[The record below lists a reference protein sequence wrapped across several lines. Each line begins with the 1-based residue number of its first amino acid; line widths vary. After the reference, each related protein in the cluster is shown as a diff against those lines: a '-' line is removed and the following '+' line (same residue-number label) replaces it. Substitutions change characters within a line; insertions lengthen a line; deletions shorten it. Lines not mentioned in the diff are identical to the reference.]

1 MSALAWQTRKDA
13 EPGAVAG
20 LDARVVVRRGGFAL
34 DAVLRVPGGSVVA
47 LMGPS
52 GAGKSTLLGVL
63 AGLTGFD
70 QGHVRLGDRTLDE
83 SPVRRT
89 PPASRG
95 VVLLGQDPRLFPH
108 LSARDNVAFGL
119 RVHGAAKAAAADGA
133 ADWLRRVGLEG
144 LGGRRP
150 AQLSGGQQQRVALA
164 RALATAPAAILLDE
178 PLTSLDTETA
188 GDVRALLHQQLAATG
203 TTAVVATH
211 DAVDAV
217 ALASRLV
224 VLEGGRVTQSGPV
237 REVLASPAT
246 RFAAAVA
253 GLNRVEGRAVPA
265 APPLTPGASSGASG
279 RVGPA
284 AAWRAG
290 NLVLPLPAGVR
301 HPSLAA
307 VFRPSDVRVVDG
319 APSGAGEWTAHIVRL
334 EQTPAGVRVRTAD
347 PDVAVDVTADRAAGL
362 APGDPITL
370 RVDPA
375 DVRFVVEA

>member
-1 MSALAWQTRKDA
+1 MSAVPVKRTDA
-13 EPGAVAG
+13 EPGAAAG

-34 DAVLRVPGGSVVA
+34 DAALQVPGGTVVA

-70 QGHVRLGDRTLDE
+70 DGHVHLGDRVIDA
-83 SPVRRT
+83 SPGRRT

-108 LSARDNVAFGL
+108 LSALDNVAFGL
-119 RVHGAAKAAAADGA
+119 RVHGATKAAAADGA
-133 ADWLRRVGLEG
+133 AAWLRRVGLED

-178 PLTSLDTETA
+178 PLTSLDTETG

-224 VLEGGRVTQSGPV
+224 VLEEGRITQSGPV
-237 REVLASPAT
+237 RDVLAFPAT

-253 GLNRVEGRAVPA
+253 GLNRVEGRVDA
-265 APPLTPGASSGASG
+265 AT
-279 RVGPA
+279 
-284 AAWRAG
+284 WRAG
-290 NLVLPLPAGVR
+290 NLVLPAPAGAQ
-301 HPSLAA
+301 HPSPAA
-307 VFRPSDVRVVDG
+307 VFRPSDVRVIDG
-319 APSGAGEWTAHIVRL
+319 PGRGAGEWTAPIVRL

-347 PDVAVDVTADRAAGL
+347 PDVAVDVAADRAAGL

-370 RVDPA
+370 RVDPG
-375 DVRFVVEA
+375 DVRFVVAP

>member
-1 MSALAWQTRKDA
+1 MSAVAPHAGTNA
-13 EPGAVAG
+13 ASHAAAG

-34 DAVLRVPGGSVVA
+34 DVALQAASGAVVA

-70 QGHVRLGDRTLDE
+70 EGHVHLGGRAIDA
-83 SPVRRT
+83 SPARRT

-108 LSARDNVAFGL
+108 LSAIDNVAFGL
-119 RVHGAAKAAAADGA
+119 RVHGATKAAAADGA
-133 ADWLRRVGLEG
+133 GDWLRRVGLEG

-164 RALATAPAAILLDE
+164 RALATAPAALLLDE

-253 GLNRVEGRAVPA
+253 GLNRVEGR
-265 APPLTPGASSGASG
+265 TD
-279 RVGPA
+279 A

-290 NLVLPLPAGVR
+290 NLVLPRPAGTR
-301 HPSLAA
+301 HPSSAA
-307 VFRPSDVRVVDG
+307 VFRPSDVRVAEG
-319 APSGAGEWTAHIVRL
+319 PPRGAGEWIARIVRL

-347 PDVAVDVTADRAAGL
+347 PDVAVDVAADRAAGL
-362 APGDPITL
+362 GPGDPITL

-375 DVRFVVEA
+375 DVRFVDVP

>member
-1 MSALAWQTRKDA
+1 MSAVVPERGGDA
-13 EPGAVAG
+13 GPGAAAG

-34 DAVLRVPGGSVVA
+34 EAVLQVPGGSVVA

-70 QGHVRLGDRTLDE
+70 EGHVRLGGRTLDE
-83 SPVRRT
+83 SPARRT

-119 RVHGAAKAAAADGA
+119 RVHGATKAAAADGA
-133 ADWLRRVGLEG
+133 VDWLRRVGLED
-144 LGGRRP
+144 LGERRP

-164 RALATAPAAILLDE
+164 RALTTAPAAILLDE

-224 VLEGGRVTQSGPV
+224 VLEDGRVTQSGPV

-253 GLNRVEGRAVPA
+253 GLNRVAGR
-265 APPLTPGASSGASG
+265 TD
-279 RVGPA
+279 A

-290 NLVLPLPAGVR
+290 NLVLPAPAGAQ
-301 HPSLAA
+301 HPAAA
-307 VFRPSDVRVVDG
+307 VFRPSDVRVLDG

-334 EQTPAGVRVRTAD
+334 EQTPAGVRVRTGE

-375 DVRFVVEA
+375 DVRFVVDA

>member
-1 MSALAWQTRKDA
+1 MSAVPAGGRTDA
-13 EPGAVAG
+13 EPGAAAG

-34 DAVLRVPGGSVVA
+34 DAALQVPAGTVVA

-70 QGHVRLGDRTLDE
+70 DGHVRLNGRALDA
-83 SPVRRT
+83 SPARRT

-119 RVHGAAKAAAADGA
+119 RVHGATKGAAADGA
-133 ADWLRRVGLEG
+133 VDWLRRVGLEG
-144 LGGRRP
+144 LGGRRS

-188 GDVRALLHQQLAATG
+188 ADVRALLHQQLAATG

-224 VLEGGRVTQSGPV
+224 VLEGGQVTQSGPV

-253 GLNRVEGRAVPA
+253 GLNRVEGRTDA
-265 APPLTPGASSGASG
+265 AS
-279 RVGPA
+279 
-284 AAWRAG
+284 WRAG
-290 NLVLPLPAGVR
+290 NLVLPVPAGAR
-301 HPSLAA
+301 HPSPAA
-307 VFRPSDVRVVDG
+307 VFRPSDVRVMDG
-319 APSGAGEWTAHIVRL
+319 PPRGAGEWAARIVRL

-347 PDVAVDVTADRAAGL
+347 PDVAVDVAADRAAGL

-375 DVRFVVEA
+375 DVRFVETGGERP

>member
-1 MSALAWQTRKDA
+1 MSAVATHAGTDA
-13 EPGAVAG
+13 ASRAAAG
-20 LDARVVVRRGGFAL
+20 IDARVVVRRGGFAL
-34 DAVLRVPGGSVVA
+34 EAVLHVPAGSVVA

-63 AGLTGFD
+63 AGLTAFD
-70 QGHVRLGDRTLDE
+70 DGHVHLGGRVLDA
-83 SPVRRT
+83 SPARRT

-108 LSARDNVAFGL
+108 LSALDNVAFGL
-119 RVHGAAKAAAADGA
+119 RVHGATRAAASVGA

-164 RALATAPAAILLDE
+164 RALATTPAAILLDE

-217 ALASRLV
+217 ALANRLV
-224 VLEGGRVTQSGPV
+224 VLEDGRVTQSGPV

-253 GLNRVEGRAVPA
+253 GLNRVEGRTDA
-265 APPLTPGASSGASG
+265 AT
-279 RVGPA
+279 
-284 AAWRAG
+284 WRAG
-290 NLVLPLPAGVR
+290 SLVLPVPAGAQ
-301 HPSLAA
+301 HPSPAA

-319 APSGAGEWTAHIVRL
+319 PPRGLGEWTAPVVRL
-334 EQTPAGVRVRTAD
+334 EQTPAGVRVRTGD
-347 PDVAVDVTADRAAGL
+347 PDVAVDVAADRAAGL
-362 APGDPITL
+362 APGAAITL
-370 RVDPA
+370 RVDPT
-375 DVRFVVEA
+375 DVRFVAEP